1 MRSTATIL
9 LLALSCLKAEA
20 ELRFTDPQAFPD
32 IGLEMPTFFAAS
44 PDGVSMPHTES
55 FLVTEPDGTRRLED
69 RYDTFD
75 LWTARTVRA
84 RWRDAAGNLLVVAR
98 LASAPPDDP
107 PETLSTRFDFES
119 RLTALAIKPKDAAAR
134 NAAVVACAPVDVLEE
149 PVRPR
154 RSRRREIETLLY
166 YQSTNQLASVWVFR
180 PVVHKR
186 GAKVDWYMAALVL
199 SPDENPDSASA
210 RFDAYFLDRVRV
222 LPDPSSSDA
231 SSPILN
237 SQFPILN
244 SSESALLKRDYALS
258 VVNYEGWH
266 STESGDVVIVDDLA
280 QQLHDTFV
288 SSLTND
294 LPRLRKAYAA
304 SVPSPLVSTNIAAVR
319 VFSERGDYLAYV
331 GEGVEWSAAVW
342 SPQHR
347 ELVLNLRPSGV
358 DELLKTVRHEAFHQY
373 LAYAGAMA
381 EASPWF
387 NEGHAELFEHTSF
400 DRDGKLVFEKDAAAA
415 QWVHAN
421 ADAVAVSL
429 PAFVLLD
436 YPEFYS
442 GTDAQR
448 RARYHIAWSI
458 AYFLEVGAP
467 EVRFRPFAKLRA
479 DYMSALV
486 RTRRAEAATSAVFT
500 LDKMKLFSAEWKKF
514 WKK

>member
-9 LLALSCLKAEA
+9 LLALLGLKAEA

-55 FLVTEPDGTRRLED
+55 FLVTESDGSRRLED

-75 LWTARTVRA
+75 LWSARTVRA
-84 RWRDAAGNLLVVAR
+84 RWRDENGNLLVVAR

-107 PETLSTRFDFES
+107 PETLSTRSDFES

-237 SQFPILN
+237 SQFSILN
-244 SSESALLKRDYALS
+244 SSESTLLKRDYALS
-258 VVNYEGWH
+258 VVNYEGWRPSPTICRAFARH
-266 STESGDVVIVDDLA
+266 TPPQCLRHLSPRTSPPSGCSPSAGTIWRMWA
-280 QQLHDTFV
+280 RAWNGPPPCGRPSIV
-288 SSLTND
+288 SSCSTFG
-294 LPRLRKAYAA
+294 RLE
-304 SVPSPLVSTNIAAVR
+304 S
-319 VFSERGDYLAYV
+319 
-331 GEGVEWSAAVW
+331 
-342 SPQHR
+342 
-347 ELVLNLRPSGV
+347 
-358 DELLKTVRHEAFHQY
+358 
-373 LAYAGAMA
+373 
-381 EASPWF
+381 
-387 NEGHAELFEHTSF
+387 TSF
-400 DRDGKLVFEKDAAAA
+400 
-415 QWVHAN
+415 
-421 ADAVAVSL
+421 
-429 PAFVLLD
+429 
-436 YPEFYS
+436 
-442 GTDAQR
+442 
-448 RARYHIAWSI
+448 
-458 AYFLEVGAP
+458 
-467 EVRFRPFAKLRA
+467 
-479 DYMSALV
+479 
-486 RTRRAEAATSAVFT
+486 
-500 LDKMKLFSAEWKKF
+500 
-514 WKK
+514 